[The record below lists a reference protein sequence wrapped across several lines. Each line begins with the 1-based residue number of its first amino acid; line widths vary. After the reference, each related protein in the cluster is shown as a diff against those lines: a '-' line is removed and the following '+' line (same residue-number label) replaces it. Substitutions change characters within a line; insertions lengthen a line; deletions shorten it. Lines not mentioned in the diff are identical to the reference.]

1 MGGMTFSAPAQERRL
16 GMRVLVAFEDLYRTY
31 REVIGAAIRVLRP
44 HVEVTTTSL
53 EHLESEVARRDTR
66 VVISSQDRPASLRPG
81 VTWVQVSLEEGAAM
95 SRVTLEALLEAIDAA
110 ENPLPRSAKG
120 RRRS

>member
-1 MGGMTFSAPAQERRL
+1 MTFSAPAQERRL

-31 REVIGAAIRVLRP
+31 REVIGASIRVLRP
-44 HVEVTTTSL
+44 HVEVTTTSPDDL
-53 EHLESEVARRDTR
+53 EAEVARRDTR
-66 VVISSQDRPASLRPG
+66 VVISSQERPASLRPG
-81 VTWVQVSLEEGAAM
+81 LTWVQVSLEEGSAM